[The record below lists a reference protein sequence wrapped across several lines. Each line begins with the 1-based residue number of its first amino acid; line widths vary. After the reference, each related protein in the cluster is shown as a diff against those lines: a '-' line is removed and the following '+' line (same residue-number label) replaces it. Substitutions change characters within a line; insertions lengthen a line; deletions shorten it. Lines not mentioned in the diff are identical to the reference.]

1 MKKFFWLLVFGGI
14 IIFLLITSMACEAS
28 TKEGKSVSGIT
39 ENGTQE
45 EATAKED
52 SEIKVQPIGWIYC
65 FDNQGELI
73 LISMVSQYQLK
84 SEGNL
89 TYIWWKN
96 EKDTELMW
104 TDEWLYSQQVL
115 RVDSLKKL
123 YQ

>member
-1 MKKFFWLLVFGGI
+1 MKKFFWLLVIGGI
-14 IIFLLITSMACEAS
+14 IIFLLITSIACEAS
-28 TKEGKSVSGIT
+28 PKEGKTVSGIT

-45 EATAKED
+45 ESTVKED

-65 FDNQGELI
+65 FDNEGELI

-104 TDEWLYSQQVL
+104 TGEWLYSQQVL
-115 RVDSLKKL
+115 RVDYSQKL
-123 YQ
+123 Y